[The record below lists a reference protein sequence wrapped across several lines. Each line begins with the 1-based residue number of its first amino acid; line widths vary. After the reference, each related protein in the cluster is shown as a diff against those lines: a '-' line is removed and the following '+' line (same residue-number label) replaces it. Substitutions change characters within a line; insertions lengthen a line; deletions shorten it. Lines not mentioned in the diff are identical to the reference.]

1 MVLFNFRNLS
11 FDISE
16 SLGNGINEIKK
27 SSKDL
32 SLAFIN
38 NLRNNFNI
46 IDNQFDKMVANVT
59 TFIEFKL
66 TGKDQICIGETCV
79 DEIELKKLLQE
90 N

>member
-1 MVLFNFRNLS
+1 MFNFRNLS
-11 FDISE
+11 FDVSE
-16 SLGNGINEIKK
+16 SFEKGINEIKK
-27 SSKDL
+27 SSKDFSL
-32 SLAFIN
+32 SFVN
-38 NLRNNFNI
+38 NLYNNFDI

-59 TFIEFKL
+59 TFVEFKL